1 MSPRALINPR
11 AAVTVVFFADGAL
24 FASWISRIPSLSDR
38 VGAGP
43 GLLGLILLAPAVA
56 GALAM
61 PLAGRRLARGSSR
74 QVSRF
79 ALAGLMIALPLPGLA
94 HASWSL
100 AASLLLLGGCAA
112 TLDVSM
118 NAQGVT
124 VERRLAKPLLSSL
137 HAAFSFGGFAGA
149 GGGAL
154 AAGLGVSVLAHLLVA
169 AGLFGIPGLL
179 ATFALHARDEDPD
192 ADAPHMRWRALP
204 TRLVLLGVAC
214 FFGLLAEGGAG
225 DWSAKLVRAEPHGS
239 ATAGALAYAAFSIG
253 MAAGR
258 LAADRLWL
266 RWGSLGLI
274 VRSAT
279 LGAVGL
285 GAGLVVG
292 SAPAGIAGFLIL
304 GLGLSSNVP
313 TLFRAAAAEA
323 GVAAGSALAA
333 VSSLGY
339 VGFLIGPP
347 VVGGLAQLTSLRLA
361 CGLLGLSALVV
372 AALAPFTQSHPPARR
387 DAQSGAPV

>member
-1 MSPRALINPR
+1 MRLGSVVHPR

-24 FASWISRIPSLSDR
+24 FASWISRIPTLSDR
-38 VGAGP
+38 VGASP

-61 PLAGRRLARGSSR
+61 PLAARALARGSSR
-74 QVSRF
+74 RVSRLALF
-79 ALAGLMIALPLPGLA
+79 ALMIAVPLPGLA

-100 AASLLLLGGCAA
+100 AASLLLLGFAGA

-124 VERRLAKPLLSSL
+124 VERHLAKPILSSL

-149 GGGAL
+149 GGGAI
-154 AAGLGVSVLAHLLVA
+154 AAGLGISPLVHLLIA
-169 AGLFGIPGLL
+169 AALFGIPGLV
-179 ATFALHARDEDPD
+179 ATLALHARDDDPD
-192 ADAPHMRWRALP
+192 AEAPHLRWRALP
-204 TRLVLLGVAC
+204 TRLIILGIAC
-214 FFGLLAEGGAG
+214 FFGLLAEGAAG
-225 DWSAKLVRAEPHGS
+225 DWSAKLVRAEPLGS
-239 ATAGALAYAAFSIG
+239 ATAGALAYAAFSVG

-258 LAADRLWL
+258 LAADRLWM
-266 RWGSLGLI
+266 RWGSAGLI
-274 VRSAT
+274 LRGGSLA
-279 LGAVGL
+279 AAGL
-285 GAGLVVG
+285 TAGLVIG
-292 SAPAGIAGFLIL
+292 DAPAEIAGFLIL

-313 TLFRAAAAEA
+313 TLFRAAAAET

-347 VVGGLAQLTSLRLA
+347 VIGGLAQLTSLRLA

-372 AALAPFTQSHPPARR
+372 AALAPFAQTRR
-387 DAQSGAPV
+387 PTRPDAPLEAPV